1 MKAEEIRKAHDGFTI
16 RKFRMAD
23 YDSLLELWDNAG
35 LPHKPKGRDTRENI
49 SREINHPNAVF
60 LVAEKDGCL
69 IGSAFGT
76 HDGRKGWINRV
87 AVLPAHRRQGIAAD
101 LVEEIEKHITRM
113 GIGIIACLVEEWNRD
128 SLSFFQKMGYVC
140 HKDIFYLT
148 KREVDYI

>member
-1 MKAEEIRKAHDGFTI
+1 MKVKVIRKTHAGFSI
-16 RKFRMAD
+16 RQFRMAD
-23 YDSLLELWDNAG
+23 YDSLIKLWANAG
-35 LPHKPKGRDTRENI
+35 LPHKPKGRDTREHI
-49 SREINHPNAVF
+49 SREIKHPNAVF
-60 LVAEKDGCL
+60 LVAEKEGCL

-101 LVEEIEKHITRM
+101 LVKEIEKHITGM

-128 SLSFFQKMGYVC
+128 SLRFFQKMGYVC